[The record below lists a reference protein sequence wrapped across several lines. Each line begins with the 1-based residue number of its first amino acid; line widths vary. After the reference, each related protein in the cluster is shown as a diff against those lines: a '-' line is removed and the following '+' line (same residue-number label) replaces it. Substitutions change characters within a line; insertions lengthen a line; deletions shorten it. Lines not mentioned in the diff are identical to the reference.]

1 MAEPLAL
8 TVPQTAKALQIST
21 PQAYRM
27 AADGRLPTVRLGPR
41 LTRVPLDVLR
51 AQLAAAS
58 TPGQPGAPPSIVPG
72 ALAR

>member
-1 MAEPLAL
+1 MTEPLAL
-8 TVPQTAKALQIST
+8 TVPQAARALQIST

-41 LTRVPLDVLR
+41 LTRVPLAQLR

-58 TPGQPGAPPSIVPG
+58 LPGAD
-72 ALAR
+72 ARTA